1 MNVVSLLS
9 SIVTVVSLLTSIVN
23 VVNVVGL
30 LTSIVFNSECSESS
44 GSIDFNRLQ

>member
-1 MNVVSLLS
+1 VNVVSLLS

-30 LTSIVFNSECSESS
+30 LTSIGFNSECSES
-44 GSIDFNRLQ
+44 IDFNRPQ